1 MDVEAIVARIWPGE
15 EARVEVLGGG
25 ITNHN
30 FKVEV
35 AGGPYVLRIAGP
47 RHRRCSGSTA
57 PSSTRRR
64 SRRRRSASVPR
75 SSRSSSPRATS

>member
-30 FKVEV
+30 FKVDV
-35 AGGPYVLRIAGP
+35 AGGPYVLRIAG
-47 RHRRCSGSTA
+47 RDTRCSGSTA

-64 SRRRRSASVPR
+64 SRPPR
-75 SSRSSSPRATS
+75 SGSAPRWWRSSSPRATS

>member
-35 AGGPYVLRIAGP
+35 DGGPYVLRIAGAG
-47 RHRRCSGSTA
+47 HRRCSGSTA

-64 SRRRRSASVPR
+64 SRPPPSASAPR
-75 SSRSSSPRATS
+75 WWRSSSPRATS